1 MSFSIF
7 AGSITQNM
15 TFRKVAQLTLIL
27 VYLVIA
33 AGAIVRMTGSGMGCP
48 DWPKCFG
55 YVIPPTEESQLI
67 WTPGHSY
74 AKGQAIIKDETV
86 LIAGSD
92 FTSTDNFES
101 TNWVVYEKHDYA
113 KFNVFHTWT
122 EYINRLLGAL
132 AGLGTF
138 VLALVSLRYMRSRPK
153 LTILS
158 FVALFAM
165 GFQGW
170 LGATVVYSVLAP
182 VKITIHMV
190 MAFAIV
196 ALLLYLIYLSS
207 TPSLDHKKNNTVRTL
222 VLLALFMTLI
232 QVILGT
238 QVREF
243 IDTQIKTLGEG
254 FQGQWLTDP
263 ELTFYIHR
271 SFSILVVGVN
281 LYIYHLVRKL
291 SLGYGKIKWVLVLL
305 LLEIATGI
313 AMNYFE
319 FPFGSQAVHL
329 VMAAFLFGVQFYLF
343 LEVNSSRK
351 AMISS

>member
-1 MSFSIF
+1 
-7 AGSITQNM
+7 M
-15 TFRKVAQLTLIL
+15 TYVKVARLTLIL

-67 WTPGHSY
+67 WAPGKSFS
-74 AKGQAIIKDETV
+74 KGQAIIWEET
-86 LIAGSD
+86 LLMANSD
-92 FTSTDNFES
+92 FKTAQQFEMS
-101 TNWVVYEKHDYA
+101 NWVTYEKHDYA
-113 KFNVFHTWT
+113 TFNVFHTWT

-138 VLALVSLRYMRSRPK
+138 VLALLSLKFLRARPK
-153 LTILS
+153 ITLLS
-158 FVALFAM
+158 FLALFAM

-170 LGATVVYSVLAP
+170 LGAIVVYSVLAP

-196 ALLLYLIYLSS
+196 ALLLYLIYLTT
-207 TPSLDHKKNNTVRTL
+207 TPNAIHKKNKTVRTL
-222 VLLALFMTLI
+222 VIVALIMTLI

-243 IDTQIKTLGEG
+243 IDTQIKALGDHN
-254 FQGQWLTDP
+254 QGNWLSDP
-263 ELTFYIHR
+263 DLTFYIHR
-271 SFSILVVGVN
+271 SFSILVVAIN
-281 LYIYHLVRKL
+281 LYIFYLIRKL
-291 SLGYGKIKWVLVLL
+291 SLGYNNIRWILALIL
-305 LLEIATGI
+305 IEIASGI
-313 AMNYFE
+313 AMNYFD
-319 FPFGSQAVHL
+319 FPFGSQAIHL
-329 VMAAFLFGVQFYLF
+329 LMAAFLFGLQFYLF
-343 LEVNSSRK
+343 LEVNSRRK

>member
-1 MSFSIF
+1 
-7 AGSITQNM
+7 M

-27 VYLVIA
+27 VYLVIT

-55 YVIPPTEESQLI
+55 YVIPPTEDSQLI
-67 WTPGHSY
+67 WAPGHDYS
-74 AKGQAIIKDETV
+74 KGQAIIKDEAV
-86 LIAGSD
+86 LMAVSD
-92 FTSTDNFES
+92 FTSTENFEKS
-101 TNWVVYEKHDYA
+101 NWLLYERHDYA

-138 VLALVSLRYMRSRPK
+138 VLALVSLRYMRTRPK
-153 LTILS
+153 LTLLS
-158 FVALFAM
+158 FLALFAM
-165 GFQGW
+165 SFQGW

-182 VKITIHMV
+182 VKITIHML

-196 ALLLYLIYLSS
+196 ALLLYLIYLSA
-207 TPSLDHKKNNTVRTL
+207 TPSQDHKQNSAIKTL
-222 VLLALFMTLI
+222 VLLALIMTLI

-254 FQGQWLTDP
+254 VQSQWLTDP

-271 SFSILVVGVN
+271 SFSILVVGIN

-291 SLGYGKIKWVLVLL
+291 SLGYNKIKWVLALL
-305 LLEIATGI
+305 LLET
-313 AMNYFE
+313 
-319 FPFGSQAVHL
+319 
-329 VMAAFLFGVQFYLF
+329 
-343 LEVNSSRK
+343 
-351 AMISS
+351 